1 MFATFDDTNF
11 PIINV
16 ILEGSLIL
24 DKEFLDFQ
32 TKWLDY
38 YNQQKDFIFIFDL
51 EGMTFVHPKYT
62 LLMANFMKQIKKQN
76 YQYLRT
82 SVIYVSNQLI
92 LELLSFVFNMEKPLN
107 TVYIIQEKQNKKQSL
122 NTQLNKTEINE
133 NINIIKNFIKSENV
147 KHKIIE
153 V

>member
-1 MFATFDDTNF
+1 MFANFDDTNF

-16 ILEGSLIL
+16 TLNGSLTE
-24 DKEFLDFQ
+24 DEEFLDF
-32 TKWLDY
+32 KNNWLSY
-38 YNQQKDFIFIFDL
+38 YNQKKDFIFIFDL
-51 EGMTFVHPKYT
+51 ENMISVNPKYV
-62 LLMANFMKQIKKQN
+62 LLIANFIKEIKKAK
-76 YQYLRT
+76 YTYLKT

-92 LELLSFVFNMEKPLN
+92 LELLNFVFNIEKPLN
-107 TVYIIQEKQNKKQSL
+107 TVYIIQETNNNKETL
-122 NTQLNKTEINE
+122 NNQLNRSEINE

>member
-16 ILEGSLIL
+16 ILKGSLTL
-24 DKEFLDFQ
+24 DEEFLDFQ
-32 TKWLDY
+32 SKWSDY

-51 EGMTFVHPKYT
+51 EEMTYVHPKYA

-107 TVYIIQEKQNKKQSL
+107 TVYIIQEEQNKKQSL